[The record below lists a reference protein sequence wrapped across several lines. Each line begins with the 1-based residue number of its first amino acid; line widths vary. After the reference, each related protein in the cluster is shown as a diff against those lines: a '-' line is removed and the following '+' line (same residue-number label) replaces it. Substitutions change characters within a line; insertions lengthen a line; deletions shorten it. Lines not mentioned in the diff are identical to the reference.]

1 MRYKDYPEYYP
12 TQMSSRFTA
21 ARIPL
26 PYYKKCLD
34 HVSDVLDTQQPPGLI
49 ERFFKK
55 LLDGEVL
62 RAEEHPQTCGMGLW
76 IAGRQAPL
84 VAAAVLQE
92 ALLAQVITRA
102 LFVDANDYADSKKPD
117 ADDEYRD
124 RMDVDLLVV
133 VRVSDLTEWG
143 LGLVNRITRKR
154 YWAGLPTII
163 ADRKPL
169 MSDVVFED
177 AVNFVR
183 IMEDA

>member
-102 LFVDANDYADSKKPD
+102 LFLDANDYADSKKPD
-117 ADDEYRD
+117 AEDEYRD

-143 LGLVNRITRKR
+143 LGLINRITRKR

-163 ADRKPL
+163 ADAGPMIPEACHSESMIPAL
-169 MSDVVFED
+169 LVE
-177 AVNFVR
+177 
-183 IMEDA
+183 ET